1 MVSGDES
8 AELELRDYL
17 GVLRRRSMVIVAT
30 VAIVVGVA
38 VLASFAQT
46 ERYRASTE
54 VLVRQ
59 PTTAVSLEGA
69 ATATGTARS
78 LANEVRQ
85 AEATAVL
92 DAVRGAFGPDP
103 QLGVRAD
110 ADADVLRFTA
120 ESRDPT
126 VAAQAADRYAEEF
139 VQQRRAALVSDYLA
153 SSEVLQ
159 ARVDELDAEAESVM
173 SERAAAEAAVPLDA
187 PDRDLA
193 LARIAA
199 EVDRRTAGIA
209 AQQQR
214 YHELLNSL
222 LLSAQLAQGSGA
234 QVIRPAEVPSHP
246 FEPMIARNAALAL
259 VVGLVLGVG
268 AAFLLE
274 YLDTSLRTDDDLAT
288 ASGGLPVLATV
299 PELSSWKA
307 NDAPHLATIED
318 PSSAQSESYRA
329 LRTAVQFLGLDRT
342 IKTIALTSPG
352 PGEGK
357 STTAANLAIICARA
371 GQRVVLVDCD
381 LRKPR
386 VHEFFRLD
394 NQRGFTT
401 VLLGESTLESAAY
414 RVPGVDALVVVPS
427 GPIPPD
433 PSELLAG
440 YKAKSL
446 ITALAAQADL
456 VIVDAPPVLVVSDP
470 LVLSALVDGMI
481 LVTSARCT
489 SRPDVERAVEHLQ
502 LVDAPMLGTVLNQ
515 VDPSMTGYGYGYGYG
530 EAPSPRR
537 STRRRRRRS
546 ERGPTIPTIDLGD
559 NLDDPTPTNWG
570 NLPQVTSRS
579 RL

>member
-401 VLLGESTLESAAY
+401 VLLGES
-414 RVPGVDALVVVPS
+414 
-427 GPIPPD
+427 
-433 PSELLAG
+433 
-440 YKAKSL
+440 
-446 ITALAAQADL
+446 
-456 VIVDAPPVLVVSDP
+456 
-470 LVLSALVDGMI
+470 
-481 LVTSARCT
+481 
-489 SRPDVERAVEHLQ
+489 
-502 LVDAPMLGTVLNQ
+502 
-515 VDPSMTGYGYGYGYG
+515 
-530 EAPSPRR
+530 
-537 STRRRRRRS
+537 RRRGGGRPARAGGA
-546 ERGPTIPTIDLGD
+546 GPTG
-559 NLDDPTPTNWG
+559 
-570 NLPQVTSRS
+570 R
-579 RL
+579 